1 MGCDR
6 HGSSSRKW
14 RHDFNPRTHVGCDP
28 VLAVYKKDPTHI
40 SIHAPTWGA
49 TQPTNQYAVGLT
61 FQSTHPRGVR
71 HYGQHVCN
79 STAIFQS
86 THPRGVRR
94 AGGGG
99 DETTSRISIHA
110 PTWGATCI
118 TAYLFDLAKISI
130 HAPTW
135 GATPVQRHG
144 HTVRRISIHAPTW
157 GATGKLSLYFIFFL
171 FQSTHPRGVRLG
183 SLCFYYGCFA
193 YFNPRTHVGCD
204 LIAFGIGLQVVKFQ
218 STHPRG
224 VRRT

>member
-224 VRRT
+224 VRRN